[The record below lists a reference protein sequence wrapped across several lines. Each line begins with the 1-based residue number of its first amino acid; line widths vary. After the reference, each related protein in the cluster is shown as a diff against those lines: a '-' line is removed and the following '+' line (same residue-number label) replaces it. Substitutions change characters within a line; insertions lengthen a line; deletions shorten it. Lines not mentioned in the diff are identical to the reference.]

1 MSEEE
6 EFKNG
11 DTLSFFYWLSWRPPI
26 FGANIFQ
33 KFGLVISQGHP
44 TSIFGN
50 ICSEDDLRSRIFQ
63 TFVVKFLACL

>member
-11 DTLSFFYWLSWRPPI
+11 DTLSFFMGFLGDTLPI

-33 KFGLVISQGHP
+33 KFGLVDISGAP
-44 TSIFGN
+44 N
-50 ICSEDDLRSRIFQ
+50 INFRKISVRKTI
-63 TFVVKFLACL
+63 